1 MGDTDCKKQPVE
13 NIEDYNT
20 VRISCHGEYNTE
32 QTVIANTSHSISNP
46 IIFHIF
52 FRAKPGQC
60 VLARTQSIRLENQDF
75 GANTYTK
82 EFIISTNRDNYTD
95 KAIEYL
101 QTDKNIPIPD
111 INLHFNT
118 SHDEERMYLGYTL
131 YKTNDCINFIPKVEQ
146 GLEQFKNES
155 KYSMHLI
162 STGNSLIYALW
173 NIYKNTRLTD
183 INVYISCCLDLD
195 CDETKIASK
204 KFTEWFY
211 LNKDYIQCEYEKNHR
226 TIIGDIH
233 KLQSKLDQ
241 IDKMDPDLL
250 NDYNKL
256 EFFIRVL
263 NDDVEELKEYVQ
275 EYIES
280 YECKISEI
288 DEMIDDNRDDFNEDA
303 KELTK
308 HLVEGFTL
316 EKNIIE
322 SFEADRKMEIQ
333 KLTNEM
339 KTKNVELEN
348 LMNSLQV
355 CSIPNSKPQRYNP
368 YGGGKKKKITI
379 KKGALTKQA
388 KSHGYKD
395 VMKFARLTMRLHKRG
410 KKKYQN
416 GKRITKLLVKR
427 SNFAV
432 NFNKKK

>member
-1 MGDTDCKKQPVE
+1 M
-13 NIEDYNT
+13 
-20 VRISCHGEYNTE
+20 
-32 QTVIANTSHSISNP
+32 
-46 IIFHIF
+46 
-52 FRAKPGQC
+52 
-60 VLARTQSIRLENQDF
+60 
-75 GANTYTK
+75 
-82 EFIISTNRDNYTD
+82 
-95 KAIEYL
+95 
-101 QTDKNIPIPD
+101 
-111 INLHFNT
+111 
-118 SHDEERMYLGYTL
+118 
-131 YKTNDCINFIPKVEQ
+131 
-146 GLEQFKNES
+146 
-155 KYSMHLI
+155 
-162 STGNSLIYALW
+162 
-173 NIYKNTRLTD
+173 
-183 INVYISCCLDLD
+183 DLD

-211 LNKDYIQCEYEKNHR
+211 LNKEYIQCEYEKNHR

-263 NDDVEELKEYVQ
+263 NDDVEDLKEYVQ
-275 EYIES
+275 QYIES
-280 YECKISEI
+280 YECKIPEI
-288 DEMIDDNRDDFNEDA
+288 DEMIDDNRDDFNGDA

-308 HLVEGFTL
+308 TLLEGFIQ

-322 SFEADRKMEIQ
+322 SLDADRKMEIQ

-348 LMNSLQV
+348 LMKSLQV
-355 CSIPNSKPQRYNP
+355 CSLPNPISQRYKP
-368 YGGGKKKKITI
+368 YGGGKKKKITL

-395 VMKFARLTMRLHKRG
+395 VMKFARLTMRLHKKG
-410 KKKYQN
+410 KKKYPN

-432 NFNKKK
+432 NFNKKII